1 MNKENRLIHL
11 NTCLF
16 DNYLAMSKILQFD
29 PELKDLYRYSP
40 SFFKSTF
47 HLTAKSSEKLYRQ
60 LHSISISDILDF
72 NVQNNSKFITI
83 YSDMYPELLK
93 QIYDPPFVLY
103 LKGDINLLKSDFKL
117 SIIGSRKPSKF
128 ANLTCDSFVKEL
140 VKENWII
147 VSGMALGCDT
157 LAHKAA
163 MHHGG
168 KTIAVIGS
176 GLNTIYPKANSYL
189 FNEMISNHL
198 VISEYPHYI
207 QPEKRYFPRRN
218 RIIAGLSKG
227 LIILEAKEK
236 SGTMITAN
244 FALENGRE
252 VFAVPGPIIMDE
264 YKGSNQLIQEGA
276 KLITCSKDI
285 IEEFIDF
292 A

>member
-16 DNYLAMSKILQFD
+16 DNYLAMSKILQVD

-47 HLTAKSSEKLYRQ
+47 QLSAKSSEKLYRQ
-60 LHSISISDILDF
+60 LHSISISDILDYT
-72 NVQNNSKFITI
+72 VQNNSKIITI

-103 LKGDINLLKSDFKL
+103 LKGDINLLKSDLKL
-117 SIIGSRKPSKF
+117 SIIGSRKPSEF
-128 ANLTCDSFVKEL
+128 ANLTCDSFVKDL

-163 MHHGG
+163 IHHGG

-176 GLNTIYPKANSYL
+176 GLNAIYPKANTHLY
-189 FNEMISNHL
+189 NEMISNHL

-264 YKGSNQLIQEGA
+264 YKGNHQLIQEGA
-276 KLITCSKDI
+276 KLITCTKDI